1 MQAGHAVDIALR
13 GLHRYRVGNAVGGV
27 EPIGRGGLRAS
38 RQRRQHR
45 GGDVFF
51 RQAHQRGQRAV
62 DIDVQRRLLK
72 RLLDARVRDSRDRPD
87 FRQQRIGIFAIGGKV
102 AAGDLQVDRRRYAEV
117 QHLAD
122 DISRKEGEACTRKL
136 LRQFFPHGLDVVVG
150 RRMIGLEADQDVG
163 VADADGAGIV
173 VGHVDA
179 GDRKPDIAHDAA
191 EFVGRNDAVNG
202 RSDPIGQAGR
212 LLDPRS
218 RRCPDVQLDLAA
230 VDGRE
235 EILAE

>member
-1 MQAGHAVDIALR
+1 
-13 GLHRYRVGNAVGGV
+13 
-27 EPIGRGGLRAS
+27 
-38 RQRRQHR
+38 
-45 GGDVFF
+45 
-51 RQAHQRGQRAV
+51 
-62 DIDVQRRLLK
+62 
-72 RLLDARVRDSRDRPD
+72 
-87 FRQQRIGIFAIGGKV
+87 
-102 AAGDLQVDRRRYAEV
+102 
-117 QHLAD
+117 
-122 DISRKEGEACTRKL
+122 
-136 LRQFFPHGLDVVVG
+136 
-150 RRMIGLEADQDVG
+150 MIGLEADQDVG

-179 GDRKPDIAHDAA
+179 GDRKPDIAHDAV